1 MQKSVKDLKLN
12 TIIADKL
19 LLKLDLKQSTLFHHV
34 TRFLDLFSSL
44 LLYVFKK
51 INALGYKI

>member
-19 LLKLDLKQSTLFHHV
+19 LLKLDLKQSALFCHI
-34 TRFLDLFSSL
+34 TRFLDLFSSR
-44 LLYVFKK
+44 LLYVFKT
-51 INALGYKI
+51 NQSAWL

>member
-34 TRFLDLFSSL
+34 TRFLDLFSSR
-44 LLYVFKK
+44 LLYVFKT
-51 INALGYKI
+51 NQSAWL

>member
-19 LLKLDLKQSTLFHHV
+19 WLKIDLKQSTLLHQITNFS
-34 TRFLDLFSSL
+34 DLFSS
-44 LLYVFKK
+44 YYCMF
-51 INALGYKI
+51 